1 MKKFFSVLLLCS
13 FMSIIGTANVRLPK
27 LFSDNMVL
35 QRNKPINIW
44 GWASPK
50 EKISIQFNHQTKAAK
65 TDNSGKWLIKL
76 DAETAGGPYQLIVS
90 GKNKITI
97 NNVLVGEVWI
107 CSGQSNMEMPIA
119 GWGQIFNYE
128 EEIKNANYPFI
139 RQFDVPNTLSFTPQ
153 EDVSGG
159 DWKECN
165 PANAGEFSAAA
176 YFFARE
182 VYNYLKIPIGLINST
197 WGGTQCESWT
207 SQQGFAQSDEYKN
220 IADVIKSGDVQTF
233 FKNRNEAKIKRL
245 EKLTTSVNQNE
256 IPGWKNADF
265 DDSQWKQLKA
275 PGIWEGQ
282 GLGLEDLDG
291 VVWYRKTIFIKDED
305 AAKTAT
311 LQLAKIDDND
321 ETFVNGADI
330 GNTAGWNIERKYTI
344 PAGILKAGKN
354 VIAVKITDNGGDGG
368 IYGDTAALNLTIDG
382 KTISLAGDWKYNIES
397 IIKPTVVIGPN
408 DFPTVLFNAMINP
421 LIPYTFEGVIW
432 YQGES
437 NEERAYQYRKIFP
450 LMITDWREHWNAG
463 NFPFFFVQLST
474 FGSANANS
482 NNGSKWGELRESQ
495 TKTLALPNTGM
506 IVTTDIGNPINI
518 HPKDKQDVGKRLA
531 AVALHNVYN
540 KQGEYMSPLYQ
551 SMKID
556 GDKAILSFSHV
567 EGGWFVKDKYG
578 YLKGF
583 EIAAADK
590 KFYPA
595 KAIFDGDKIIVFQD
609 GIVEK
614 PVAVRYNW
622 ADDASE
628 GNVYNKDMFPLAPF
642 RTDDWKGI
650 TDEVK
655 FKIN

>member
-1 MKKFFSVLLLCS
+1 MKKLFSVLLLCS
-13 FMSIIGTANVRLPK
+13 FVSVIVSANVRLPK
-27 LFSDNMVL
+27 FFSDNMVL
-35 QRNKPINIW
+35 QRSKPINIW

-50 EKISIQFNHQTKAAK
+50 EKITIQFNHQTKTTKAAN
-65 TDNSGKWLIKL
+65 TGKWLVML
-76 DAETAGGPYQLIVS
+76 DAETAGGPYRLTVS
-90 GKNKITI
+90 GKNKIII
-97 NNVLVGEVWI
+97 NNVLVGEVWV

-128 EEIKNANYPFI
+128 EEIKNADYPLI
-139 RQFDVPNTLSFTPQ
+139 RQFDVPNTVSFTPQ

-159 DWKECN
+159 DWKICN
-165 PANAGEFSAAA
+165 STNAGEFSAAA

-182 VYNYLKIPIGLINST
+182 LYNHLKVPIGLINST

-207 SQQGFAQSDEYKN
+207 SQQGFAESDEYKN
-220 IADVIKSGDVQTF
+220 IADVIKSGDIQTVL
-233 FKNRNEAKIKRL
+233 KNRNETKIKNL
-245 EKLTTSVNQNE
+245 EKLTTSVNQSE
-256 IPGWKNADF
+256 ITRWKNADF

-282 GLGLEDLDG
+282 GLDDLDG

-305 AAKTAT
+305 IAKAAT

-321 ETFVNGADI
+321 ETFVNGTNI
-330 GNTAGWNIERKYTI
+330 GSTAGWDIERKYTI

-354 VIAVKITDNGGDGG
+354 VIAIKITDNGGSGG
-368 IYGDTAALNLTIDG
+368 IYGDTAALKLITGNE
-382 KTISLAGDWKYNIES
+382 TISLAGDWKYNIES
-397 IIKPTVVIGPN
+397 VIKPTVVIGPN
-408 DFPTVLFNAMINP
+408 DFPTVLFNGMINP
-421 LIPYTFEGVIW
+421 LIPYTFKGVIW

-437 NEERAYQYRKIFP
+437 NEARAYQYRKIFP

-482 NNGSKWGELRESQ
+482 NNGSRWGELRESQ
-495 TKTLALPNTGM
+495 AKTLALPNTGM
-506 IVTTDIGNPINI
+506 VVTTDIGNPANI

-531 AVALHNVYN
+531 AVALHDVYS

-551 SMKID
+551 SMKVD
-556 GDKAILSFSHV
+556 GNKIILSFSHA
-567 EGGWFVKDKYG
+567 ENGWFVKDKYG

-595 KAIFDGDKIIVFQD
+595 KAIFDGDKIVVFQD
-609 GIVEK
+609 GIVEN

-628 GNVYNKDMFPLAPF
+628 GNVYNKEMFPLAPF

-655 FKIN
+655 FSVN